1 MRTMNL
7 PEIPVTAQSREDCIQ
22 LYLER
27 LSANCV
33 CWPHVSIVMTA
44 YLAWP
49 NNEERRNSFVA
60 TCLARIDLA
69 GVEKPSVDSQELAP
83 FGGVGA
89 IAKAAFDQLSN
100 EIAQFDRK
108 WLMVADI
115 FQMIVD
121 IAYDERATLRRGPS
135 ISKAIDLCELE
146 KVMRG
151 HSQLRGAWSEF
162 RDVAHLIVAAAYLAH
177 ESLVHA
183 RAAEEATVLSSIWLA
198 PDAVL
203 ALAHGLQVFGLQ
215 PKAIQKEQRI
225 LRPDQL
231 WRIPGTHGPKNAFI
245 VFRRLTDEQLTFL
258 SSRRIG
264 KKAA

>member
-1 MRTMNL
+1 MHRHFRIREEAVRMMNL
-7 PEIPVTAQSREDCIQ
+7 PKIQVSAQSRDECIQ

-33 CWPHVSIVMTA
+33 RWPHVSIVMTA

-49 NNEERRNSFVA
+49 NNEDRRNSFVA

-69 GVEKPSVDSQELAP
+69 GAEGPSPNSQGLDP

-89 IAKAAFDQLSN
+89 IAKAAN
-100 EIAQFDRK
+100 EIAQVERK

-121 IAYDERATLRRGPS
+121 MAHDERANLRGGPS

-151 HSQLRGAWSEF
+151 HSQLRGAWSK
-162 RDVAHLIVAAAYLAH
+162 V
-177 ESLVHA
+177 S
-183 RAAEEATVLSSIWLA
+183 
-198 PDAVL
+198 
-203 ALAHGLQVFGLQ
+203 
-215 PKAIQKEQRI
+215 
-225 LRPDQL
+225 
-231 WRIPGTHGPKNAFI
+231 
-245 VFRRLTDEQLTFL
+245 
-258 SSRRIG
+258 
-264 KKAA
+264 

>member
-1 MRTMNL
+1 MMNL
-7 PEIPVTAQSREDCIQ
+7 PEILVTAQSRDECVQ

-60 TCLARIDLA
+60 TCLARIDVV
-69 GVEKPSVDSQELAP
+69 GVEKPTADSQELDA

-89 IAKAAFDQLSN
+89 IAKAAFDRLSN
-100 EIAQFDRK
+100 EIAQVERK
-108 WLMVADI
+108 WLIVADI

-121 IAYDERATLRRGPS
+121 MAHDERAMLRRGPS

-146 KVMRG
+146 KVMPG

-162 RDVAHLIVAAAYLAH
+162 RDVAHLVTAAAYLAH
-177 ESLVHA
+177 ESLAHA
-183 RAAEEATVLSSIWLA
+183 LAAKEATVLNSIWLA

-203 ALAHGLQVFGLQ
+203 ALAYGFQLFGLQ
-215 PKAIQKEQRI
+215 PRAIQKEQPI
-225 LRPDQL
+225 LRPETL
-231 WRIPGTHGPKNAFI
+231 WRIPDTHGPKSPFI
-245 VFRRLTDEQLTFL
+245 VFRCLTDEQLAFL
-258 SSRRIG
+258 SSRRVG